1 VCVHSMCCN
10 NAYRQCT
17 CPPARLSW
25 LFMMLSVIVC
35 ACHLA
40 DRKERAPDDEP
51 GLVRKGK
58 WLVTA
63 RVCVQTRCVCV
74 SRP

>member
-1 VCVHSMCCN
+1 
-10 NAYRQCT
+10 
-17 CPPARLSW
+17 
-25 LFMMLSVIVC
+25 MMLSVIVC
-35 ACHLA
+35 ACHLT

-63 RVCVQTRCVCV
+63 RVRVQTRCVCV